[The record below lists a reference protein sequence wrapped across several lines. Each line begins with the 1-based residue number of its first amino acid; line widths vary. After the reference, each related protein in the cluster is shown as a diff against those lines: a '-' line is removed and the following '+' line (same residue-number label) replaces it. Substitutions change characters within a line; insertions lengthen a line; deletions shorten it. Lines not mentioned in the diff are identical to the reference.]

1 MADYARAIASS
12 GHDWRPHFNRAAIY
26 DMRDELDHALRDLNA
41 AIADHSSNDPSVF
54 ILRGRVHLQKAAH
67 DPAWA
72 DFDKAVELAPD
83 NPQAYL
89 LRGMAHSRR
98 MLATIED
105 CRKSQSTRSTLHHT
119 GGPCSRPPN
128 FIPAL
133 EDFKTAVAKKPDY
146 AEPHFETGRIMANEG
161 QHESAVRAYSAAIRA
176 EPKYSMAYNSRGV
189 AYFNLK
195 KRELALADYEE
206 AIRTDPRNK
215 FAWAN
220 RASLLAS
227 MGQRQRAI
235 ADYRKALDIDQ
246 NYAFALEGLRRLGI
260 KP

>member
-1 MADYARAIASS
+1 M
-12 GHDWRPHFNRAAIY
+12 
-26 DMRDELDHALRDLNA
+26 
-41 AIADHSSNDPSVF
+41 
-54 ILRGRVHLQKAAH
+54 
-67 DPAWA
+67 
-72 DFDKAVELAPD
+72 
-83 NPQAYL
+83 
-89 LRGMAHSRR
+89 
-98 MLATIED
+98 
-105 CRKSQSTRSTLHHT
+105 
-119 GGPCSRPPN
+119 
-128 FIPAL
+128 
-133 EDFKTAVAKKPDY
+133 
-146 AEPHFETGRIMANEG
+146 
-161 QHESAVRAYSAAIRA
+161 
-176 EPKYSMAYNSRGV
+176 